1 MSIQINLLFI
11 NACNGNNCVRTVTWT
26 NTSGLCHNYLTNKSR
41 KDGKQTKELSFLVCA
56 RKLHFDKCTILG
68 IVKQIRANLLSS
80 CNIFF
85 FREAKIFSY
94 LFFLSKRLS
103 GKPSTIRNSDLI
115 FSLCSRKRPK
125 LSEYKF
131 LSHFDPG
138 PEPNIPTI
146 PDHFRPRWKTN

>member
-11 NACNGNNCVRTVTWT
+11 NACKGNNCVRTVTWT

-41 KDGKQTKELSFLVCA
+41 KDGKQTKELSFFVCA

-85 FREAKIFSY
+85 FREAKN
-94 LFFLSKRLS
+94 LLLPVFFFKEALWETVHDPKFGSDLLSLS
-103 GKPSTIRNSDLI
+103 AKKRNS
-115 FSLCSRKRPK
+115 R
-125 LSEYKF
+125 
-131 LSHFDPG
+131 
-138 PEPNIPTI
+138 NI
-146 PDHFRPRWKTN
+146 